1 MDDFKDGLN
10 KIVIKSESA
19 EQELLSAAR
28 MSDVDGVS
36 KADIFNADDDEDE
49 LDDQMNMRPS
59 ALADTFVA
67 PS

>member
-1 MDDFKDGLN
+1 M
-10 KIVIKSESA
+10 IKSESA

-28 MSDVDGVS
+28 MSDVDGVN
-36 KADIFNADDDEDE
+36 KIDIFNGDDDEDE

-59 ALADTFVA
+59 TLADTFVA

>member
-1 MDDFKDGLN
+1 MGSLDDFKDGLN
-10 KIVIKSESA
+10 KIVIKSETA

-49 LDDQMNMRPS
+49 LDD
-59 ALADTFVA
+59 
-67 PS
+67 